1 MILNFKH
8 KGLELFFLNGS
19 TARINRN
26 HANKL
31 RLVLAKLHT
40 SVSVDDMN
48 FPGSNLH
55 PLKGKKRGYWAI
67 SISGNWRITFRFEK
81 ENAYDVYYIDY
92 H

>member
-1 MILNFKH
+1 MIMNFKH

-26 HANKL
+26 HAN
-31 RLVLAKLHT
+31 T

-67 SISGNWRITFRFEK
+67 SISGNWRIIFRFEK
-81 ENAYDVYYIDY
+81 ENAYDVNYIDY